1 MMTLD
6 DNTADTHPSAPE
18 VAAPA
23 PEPDY
28 WEQRGCCIIRHTRT
42 PRRKLFSPTDDVMN
56 ILALVDQL
64 DVTRDFET
72 TSTFEG
78 EGVFRDVWDG

>member
-1 MMTLD
+1 MD

-23 PEPDY
+23 PGPDY
-28 WEQRGCCIIRHTRT
+28 WEQRGYCIIRHIRT
-42 PRRKLFSPTDDVMN
+42 PL
-56 ILALVDQL
+56 DQL
-64 DVTRDFET
+64 DETRDFET

-78 EGVFRDVWDG
+78 EGVFRDVQDG